1 MLLDEKKPDSF
12 FSKEDDLEDLSL
24 YSSGDKM
31 ISDNLEPLEQ
41 TNPKLPEEEPK
52 EPTILQELFSYI
64 KILCIAIVLALFI
77 NHFVIVNA
85 SVPTGSM
92 NNTIME
98 GDRLIGF
105 RLAYTFSQPKRGDII
120 IFKYPDDPTQKFVKR
135 VIGLPGDVVK
145 IANENGTVNVY
156 VNDEKLNEPYLKEAM
171 RINQDYLF
179 IVPNNSYFV
188 MGDNR
193 NDSKDSRFWKN
204 TYVPEDY
211 IIAKAIFK
219 YYREFEML
227 DRPEY

>member
-193 NDSKDSRFWKN
+193 NDSKDSRFWDN
-204 TYVPEDY
+204 TYVRFDQ
-211 IIAKAIFK
+211 IVGKAIVR
-219 YYREFEML
+219 YYPSIKL
-227 DRPEY
+227 LK

>member
-1 MLLDEKKPDSF
+1 M
-12 FSKEDDLEDLSL
+12 
-24 YSSGDKM
+24 
-31 ISDNLEPLEQ
+31 
-41 TNPKLPEEEPK
+41 
-52 EPTILQELFSYI
+52 
-64 KILCIAIVLALFI
+64 
-77 NHFVIVNA
+77 
-85 SVPTGSM
+85 
-92 NNTIME
+92 
-98 GDRLIGF
+98 
-105 RLAYTFSQPKRGDII
+105 
-120 IFKYPDDPTQKFVKR
+120 
-135 VIGLPGDVVK
+135 K

-179 IVPNNSYFV
+179 IVPNDSYFV

>member
-179 IVPNNSYFV
+179 IVPNDSYFV